1 MGSPVSVVVAN
12 LVMGDLEMKALNTY
26 ANRPRMYYRYVDDTI
41 AAVKKTNIDD
51 FHQHLNPL
59 IHIYSSPLND
69 IKIQEYHFWIRT
81 LNFVEPDGSISTS
94 VYRKETHS
102 DRYLHFT
109 SHHSVQHKKSVVETL
124 YNRAACISP
133 SKRVRNSLLLLRHL

>member
-26 ANRPRMYYRYVDDTI
+26 ANRPRMYHRYVDDTI
-41 AAVKKTNIDD
+41 AAIKKTNIDD
-51 FHQHLNPL
+51 FHQHLN
-59 IHIYSSPLND
+59 SLNTY
-69 IKIQEYHFWIRT
+69 IQFTIERYKDTRTPFLDT

-94 VYRKETHS
+94 VYGKETHS

-109 SHHSVQHKKSVVETL
+109 SHHSVQHKRSVVEAL
-124 YNRAACISP
+124 YNKAARISP
-133 SKRVRNSLLLLRHL
+133 SKRLRNSLLLLRHL